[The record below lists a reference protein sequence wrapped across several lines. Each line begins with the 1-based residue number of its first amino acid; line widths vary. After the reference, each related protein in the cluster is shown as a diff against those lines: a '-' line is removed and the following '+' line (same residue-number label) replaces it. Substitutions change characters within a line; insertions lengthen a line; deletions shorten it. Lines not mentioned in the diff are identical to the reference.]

1 MVFALNQHNYAR
13 NLSYFYIDMLN
24 TEKKAPQAHGGGFL
38 GSLSGQKF
46 TMIPMDEMTE
56 MAINKSSKVI
66 GGLSGVTENKSATER
81 WM

>member
-1 MVFALNQHNYAR
+1 
-13 NLSYFYIDMLN
+13 MLN
-24 TEKKAPQAHGGGFL
+24 TEKKAPQAHGGGSL